1 MQFPEMI
8 ATLGR
13 QADGARR
20 WLWAVVVGVVVVAGL
35 VAGSQRPAMAQEP
48 PFNRGIDRA
57 CSAEAQGFAPFDDLV
72 AGTHRGAIGCVAYFG
87 IALGREQAGVWTYS
101 RHDAVTREQ
110 MASFIART
118 MNRVDG
124 YRLGSGGTD
133 RFPDSGGEH
142 RRNINRLAAAGIVE
156 GRADGTY
163 GRRGEVT
170 REQMASFVARAIEE
184 ITGSELPVS
193 DVFSSGDI
201 AGAHREN
208 VGKLA
213 AIGVVEGVG
222 GGSYGA
228 RRAVSRQE
236 MASFLARALDYLA
249 DSGFGSTPETPEF
262 PQVVGSFTTSLVPG
276 QARNHNIH
284 LAVDIID
291 GQRIAPGDSYSL
303 NQGIGPRTR
312 ARGFQE
318 NGFIDSDGD
327 LISVVGGG
335 VSQVATTFFNAA
347 WFSGVELVSHRPH
360 SQYFS
365 RYPPGREATIIWGT
379 LDVIV
384 RNDTMFPITI
394 ATSHTPSSVTISLVG
409 TPWGEVDSWVDAP
422 PGVSTG
428 DAFSVSY
435 GRKVTYPDGSSSS
448 QRYSHTYTSP

>member
-1 MQFPEMI
+1 MPHTEMS
-8 ATLGR
+8 AASSRRARTAR
-13 QADGARR
+13 Q
-20 WLWAVVVGVVVVAGL
+20 LSCVVAAGL
-35 VAGSQRPAMAQEP
+35 VLVGGLVVGAQRPAAAQEP
-48 PFNRGIDRA
+48 PFNRGIDAA

-87 IALGREQAGVWTYS
+87 IALGQQQAGVWTYS
-101 RHDAVTREQ
+101 RHDPVTREQ

-133 RFPDSGGEH
+133 QFPDSAGEH
-142 RRNINRLAAAGIVE
+142 RRNINRLAVAGIVE
-156 GRADGTY
+156 GREDGTY

-184 ITGSELPVS
+184 VTGTELPVS

-201 AGAHREN
+201 AGAHQQN

-213 AIGVVEGVG
+213 AVGVVEGVG
-222 GGSYGA
+222 GSSYGA

-249 DSGFGSTPETPEF
+249 ANGFGSTPETPEF
-262 PQVVGSFTTSLVPG
+262 PQVIGSFTTPLVPG

-284 LAVDIID
+284 LAVDILD
-291 GQRIAPGDSYSL
+291 GQRIGPGQSFSL
-303 NQGIGPRTR
+303 NQGIGPRTS

-318 NGFIDSDGD
+318 NGFIDDDGEI
-327 LISVVGGG
+327 ISVVGGG

-347 WFSGVELVSHRPH
+347 WFSGIELVSHRPH
-360 SQYFS
+360 SQYLS
-365 RYPPGREATIIWGT
+365 RYPPGREATIIWGQ
-379 LDVIV
+379 LDVVV

-394 ATSHTPSSVTISLVG
+394 STSHTPSSVTISLVG
-409 TPWGEVDSWVDAP
+409 TPWGEVESWIDAP

-435 GRKVTYPDGSSSS
+435 GRTVTSPDGSSSS
-448 QRYSHTYTSP
+448 EQYSHTYTSP